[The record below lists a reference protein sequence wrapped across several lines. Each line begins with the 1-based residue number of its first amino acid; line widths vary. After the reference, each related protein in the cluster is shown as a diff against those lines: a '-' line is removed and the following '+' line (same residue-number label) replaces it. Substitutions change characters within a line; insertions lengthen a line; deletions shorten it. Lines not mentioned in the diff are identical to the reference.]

1 MLGGRRVGESSV
13 QVLPSVS
20 PEDIGTIN
28 RLEGR
33 LPQIAISEVEVGLR
47 STSQIG
53 GPSDLR

>member
-1 MLGGRRVGESSV
+1 MKNVKENS
-13 QVLPSVS
+13 
-20 PEDIGTIN
+20 DIGTIN

>member
-1 MLGGRRVGESSV
+1 MQHFITLNRS
-13 QVLPSVS
+13 
-20 PEDIGTIN
+20 DIGTIN

>member
-1 MLGGRRVGESSV
+1 MNYLETENS
-13 QVLPSVS
+13 L
-20 PEDIGTIN
+20 DIGTIN

>member
-1 MLGGRRVGESSV
+1 MNDNSLSDSFFI
-13 QVLPSVS
+13 
-20 PEDIGTIN
+20 DIGTIN